1 MFMLF
6 FLNMVFIED
15 KEGVFDAPIGKV
27 WNLAQAHFTE

>member
-15 KEGVFDAPIGKV
+15 KGVFDAPIDKV
-27 WNLAQAHFTE
+27 WNLAQAHFTD